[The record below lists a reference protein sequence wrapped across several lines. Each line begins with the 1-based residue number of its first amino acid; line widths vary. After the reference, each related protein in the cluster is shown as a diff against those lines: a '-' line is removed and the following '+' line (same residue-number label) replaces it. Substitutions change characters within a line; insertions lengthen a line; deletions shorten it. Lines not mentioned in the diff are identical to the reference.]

1 MLLDRKG
8 ENYEIVSDVTELSF
22 TREIRFRHAQIKD
35 RGRYVCRVKSRPE
48 PSLEADHLAHP
59 VERNPAE
66 INRNPEGSYFYNQRY
81 VAPTANCLLK
91 GVHFKTGGK
100 IGVFKALKGRGF
112 LGSYC
117 YV

>member
-8 ENYEIVSDVTELSF
+8 ENYEIVEDVTELSF

-35 RGRYVCRVKSRPE
+35 RGRYVCRVKSRAE
-48 PSLEADHLAHP
+48 PSLEADHLTNP

-91 GVHFKTGGK
+91 AVHF
-100 IGVFKALKGRGF
+100 
-112 LGSYC
+112 
-117 YV
+117 